1 MDHRVGRV
9 HSRVLSRLLLCV
21 GLVTLPIGAIA
32 WLGDPSFGNP
42 PAHDQVPPALVALG
56 LAVVGMVI
64 GTLWLRRITSH
75 TEDDERSW
83 RYRDF

>member
-1 MDHRVGRV
+1 MDAEGRAT
-9 HSRVLSRLLLCV
+9 RLLTRLLLFV
-21 GLVTLPIGAIA
+21 GLVALPIGAIA

-42 PAHDQVPPALVALG
+42 PAHDHVPPALVALG
-56 LAVVGMVI
+56 LAVLGIVI
-64 GTLWLRRITSH
+64 GTIWLRRITSN